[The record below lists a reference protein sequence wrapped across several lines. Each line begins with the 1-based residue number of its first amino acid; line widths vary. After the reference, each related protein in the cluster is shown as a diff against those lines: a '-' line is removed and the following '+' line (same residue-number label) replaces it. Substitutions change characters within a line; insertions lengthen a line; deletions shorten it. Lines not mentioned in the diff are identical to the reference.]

1 MGRRME
7 VSLADLGSAIGG
19 LAEARSDE
27 LTVDRL
33 FAVGEPVVMDLA
45 WLDRSLGFEG
55 AGEAHSIRRA
65 VATSAAHHRDLRAH
79 HQPIL
84 PLSLFALGR
93 SG

>member
-1 MGRRME
+1 ME
-7 VSLADLGSAIGG
+7 VSLADLGSANGG

-45 WLDRSLGFEG
+45 GSTAVWDSRGQVK
-55 AGEAHSIRRA
+55 AHSIKRA

-84 PLSLFALGR
+84 PLSLYALVR